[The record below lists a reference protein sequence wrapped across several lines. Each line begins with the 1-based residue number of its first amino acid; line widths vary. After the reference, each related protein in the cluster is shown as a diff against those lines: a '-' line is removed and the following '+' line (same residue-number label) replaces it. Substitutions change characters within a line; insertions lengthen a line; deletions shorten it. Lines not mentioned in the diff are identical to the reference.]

1 MGTYT
6 MKIFG
11 ITGHKNTGKTNLME
25 RVLKEI
31 VSRGIT
37 VSTVKHAHHDTDIDH
52 PGRDSYRHRQA
63 GASQVVLSTK
73 NRWAIMTEL
82 RGSPEAK
89 LENIIKSMNPVQ
101 LILIEGYKDNLYSK
115 IETFRQEINKPL
127 LARSNGTIK
136 AVASDTSIQDLKVPN
151 FNLND
156 TKKIT
161 NFVLQEVGIKIE
173 T

>member
-1 MGTYT
+1 
-6 MKIFG
+6 MKIFA
-11 ITGHKNTGKTNLME
+11 ITGHKNTGKTNLLE
-25 RVLKEI
+25 RVLKEM

-37 VSTVKHAHHDTDIDH
+37 VSTIKHAHHDTDIDH

-63 GASQVVLSTK
+63 GASQVILSTK

>member
-1 MGTYT
+1 

>member
-1 MGTYT
+1 

-89 LENIIKSMNPVQ
+89 LEDIIKSMNPVQ

>member
-1 MGTYT
+1 
-6 MKIFG
+6 MKIFA
-11 ITGHKNTGKTNLME
+11 ITGHKNTGKTNLLE
-25 RVLKEI
+25 RVLKEM

-37 VSTVKHAHHDTDIDH
+37 VSTIKHAHHDTDIDH

>member
-1 MGTYT
+1 

-161 NFVLQEVGIKIE
+161 NFLLQEVGIKIG

>member
-1 MGTYT
+1 
-6 MKIFG
+6 MKIFA
-11 ITGHKNTGKTNLME
+11 ITGHKNTGKTNLLE
-25 RVLKEI
+25 RVLKEM

-37 VSTVKHAHHDTDIDH
+37 VSTIKHAHHDTDIDH

-63 GASQVVLSTK
+63 GASQVILSTK

-89 LENIIKSMNPVQ
+89 LEDIIKSMNPVQ

>member
-1 MGTYT
+1 
-6 MKIFG
+6 
-11 ITGHKNTGKTNLME
+11 ME

>member
-1 MGTYT
+1 

-63 GASQVVLSTK
+63 GASQVILSTK

-89 LENIIKSMNPVQ
+89 LEDIIKSMNPVQ

>member
-1 MGTYT
+1 

-89 LENIIKSMNPVQ
+89 LEDIIKSMNPVQ

-161 NFVLQEVGIKIE
+161 NFVLQEVGIKIG

>member
-1 MGTYT
+1 
-6 MKIFG
+6 
-11 ITGHKNTGKTNLME
+11 
-25 RVLKEI
+25 
-31 VSRGIT
+31 
-37 VSTVKHAHHDTDIDH
+37 
-52 PGRDSYRHRQA
+52 
-63 GASQVVLSTK
+63 
-73 NRWAIMTEL
+73 MTEL

-89 LENIIKSMNPVQ
+89 LEDIIKSMNPVQ

>member
-1 MGTYT
+1 
-6 MKIFG
+6 MKIFA

-161 NFVLQEVGIKIE
+161 NFLLQEVGIKIE